1 MKYLYL
7 ALLAVACSS
16 CCSLTGGVR
25 PPVHQPS
32 NLPPGSHTLFAGSEL
47 GQWTPTKF
55 GGEGEIAYK
64 DGVLT
69 LNMGYPMTG
78 VTYTG
83 KDFPTMDY
91 EISLQARRVDGNDFF
106 VGLTFP
112 INDTHASLILGGWG
126 GTVTGLSSINHFDAS
141 ENETMSVV
149 DYKQNQW
156 YDIRVRVTK
165 DHVTAW
171 LDDKVI
177 VDVKGQR
184 KWSTRPEVDLSK
196 PLGLANFQT
205 VAEIKNLHYRKIEK

>member
-1 MKYLYL
+1 MKYAYL
-7 ALLAVACSS
+7 ALIAVLCSS
-16 CCSLTGGVR
+16 CCTFTGGVKG
-25 PPVHQPS
+25 PVQASPFHPASQP
-32 NLPPGSHTLFAGSEL
+32 LFEGDEL
-47 GQWTPTKF
+47 GSWSPTKF
-55 GGEGEIAYK
+55 GGEGEVAYK

-78 VTYTG
+78 VTYLG
-83 KDFPTMDY
+83 KDFPTMNY
-91 EISLQARRVDGNDFF
+91 EIALQARRVDGNDFF

-112 INDTHASLILGGWG
+112 IDDTHASLILGGWG

-149 DYKQNQW
+149 DYQQNQW
-156 YDIRVRVTK
+156 YNVRVRVVK

-177 VDVKGQR
+177 VDVKGER
-184 KWSTRPEVDLSK
+184 KWSTRPEVDLCK

-205 VAEIKNLHYRKIEK
+205 VAEIKNLCWRKIEQ